1 MNGKLFSFNVRL
13 ALMLVAMCGIFAGCY
28 EKEEIDVPTPT
39 PEEATYIVGGI
50 ITDAETGAALP
61 EVTVNGTKTGTD
73 GTYKFTTSVGLQKIT
88 ISKTGYKTV
97 VTSIYVEEV
106 AKGSTR
112 VYTVNAALYSSSTP
126 ETPKTKTNKYNIEGS
141 VFDNAGKAI
150 ALTDGAV
157 VIPGLNVTVSGNTF
171 KSVDSDANNIEPGVY
186 AAVINMK
193 GYETGYANIVIAN
206 AGTVEGEGD
215 NVITSKVQVVLQKI
229 ADVEPAK
236 YVIEGNIWNTNGVI
250 VSDATVTISLNS
262 GQNYVVGKDGI
273 EYKNGYYSLT
283 LPTDIVTPT
292 TIATVKINKTGFY
305 PYACSFLVKLV
316 ATGETSVTSV
326 NATLKSIADKAPEG
340 DDGSIGGSTSADV
353 VGSGETTTT
362 PPEEAKKEEA
372 VIVDHETG
380 EETKVTV
387 DDIISSM
394 QESTGEEVKVE
405 EVAVTEVKTE
415 INIPLVSD
423 IVKGE
428 GSSSTVVQEEDR
440 IVIPEGTKVIYTK
453 ANETGG
459 TTTVAVAE
467 NISVSRDVITEKSET
482 AVRTY
487 EGTPSGVIFTT
498 PMQVKFDSPV
508 TVSTGEEP
516 DFCLGV
522 MYYNETTKAWTI
534 DKVGGKRNYATYK
547 EGKFVGNIS
556 HFSKF
561 KFGYENGIDTVSIKP
576 ILPATFLE
584 KACYTGSAPQ
594 LVTIKGSYKG
604 GSMYVD
610 KTPSMAT
617 ADALKGMKESTITY
631 IADMLTK
638 MIKADNLGV
647 APLNAYVDT
656 KFSIDKTISAYRQV
670 TGFNLTRTEL
680 IKTYTVKVIKAD
692 KTEVNVAVTV
702 KSIMSY
708 DLEVRDELNHSG
720 HGHGDDLNAGGGIID
735 FE

>member
-1 MNGKLFSFNVRL
+1 MKMNGKLFSFNVRL

-28 EKEEIDVPTPT
+28 EKEEIDVPAPT

-50 ITDAETGAALP
+50 ITDAETGAALAG
-61 EVTVNGTKTGTD
+61 VTVNGTTTAAD

-88 ISKTGYKTV
+88 ISKTGYKTI
-97 VTSIYVEEV
+97 VTSINVEEV
-106 AKGSTR
+106 VKGSTR
-112 VYTVNAALYSSSTP
+112 VYTVNAALYSSTT
-126 ETPKTKTNKYNIEGS
+126 EAPKTKTNKYNIEGS
-141 VFDNAGKAI
+141 VFDNKGTAV
-150 ALTDGAV
+150 ALSEGAV
-157 VIPGLNVTVSGNTF
+157 VIPGLNVTVSGNSF

-186 AAVINMK
+186 VAVINVK
-193 GYETGYANIVIAN
+193 GYETGYANIVIAD
-206 AGTVEGEGD
+206 AGTVEGEGN
-215 NVITSKVQVVLQKI
+215 NVVTSKVQVVLQKI

-236 YVIEGNIWNTNGVI
+236 YVIEGNIWNANGVI
-250 VSDATVTISLNS
+250 VSDATVTITLNS

-273 EYKNGYYSLT
+273 EYKNGYYSLI
-283 LPTDIVTPT
+283 LPTDVVTPT
-292 TIATVKINKTGFY
+292 TVATVKINKTGFY

-316 ATGETSVTSV
+316 AAGETSVTSV

-353 VGSGETTTT
+353 VGSGETTVT

-380 EETKVTV
+380 EVTTVTV
-387 DDIISSM
+387 NDIINSM
-394 QESTGEEVKVE
+394 QETTGEEVKVE

-428 GSSSTVVQEEDR
+428 GSNSTVVTEEDR

-459 TTTVAVAE
+459 TTTAVAE
-467 NISVSRDVITEKSET
+467 NISVSRDVVAEKAET

-498 PMQVKFDSPV
+498 PMQVKFESPV
-508 TVSTGEEP
+508 TVASGEEP

-522 MYYNETTKAWTI
+522 MYYNETTKKWTA
-534 DKVGGKRNYATYK
+534 DKVGGKRNYATYQ
-547 EGKFVGNIS
+547 GNQFVGNIS

-561 KFGYENGIDTVSIKP
+561 KFGYENSIDTVSSKP
-576 ILPATFLE
+576 LSTEFLE

-594 LVTIKGSYKG
+594 VVTIKGTFDG
-604 GSMYVD
+604 GSMYVE

-617 ADALKGMKESTITY
+617 ADVLKGMKESTITY
-631 IADMLTK
+631 VSEMIIK
-638 MIKADNLGV
+638 MVKADNLGI
-647 APLNAYVDT
+647 APKNAYVDT
-656 KFSIDKTISAYRQV
+656 EFSIDKTISAYRQV

-680 IKTYTVKVIKAD
+680 VKTYKVTVIKKD
-692 KTEVNVAVTV
+692 KSEVDVVVTV
-702 KSIMSY
+702 KSIVSY
-708 DLEVRDELNHSG
+708 DLTVKDELNHSG
-720 HGHGDDLNAGGGIID
+720 HGHGSSLNDGGGIIE